1 MKCVNLGGEV
11 ETVLAVM
18 TVNNHEVALIVTAG
32 IMVVLFV
39 LTLMGIVRLLN
50 RKTMRIVDESNQNG
64 KLHVDGLSDEMRSLL
79 L

>member
-1 MKCVNLGGEV
+1 
-11 ETVLAVM
+11 
-18 TVNNHEVALIVTAG
+18 
-32 IMVVLFV
+32 MVVLFV

>member
-1 MKCVNLGGEV
+1 M
-11 ETVLAVM
+11 
-18 TVNNHEVALIVTAG
+18 NNHEVALIVTAG